1 MITKKAISK
10 IHLKVLSEKVAPIL
24 NELGFK
30 FLKSNASFVK
40 SGNEI
45 DIVVKSFINSSSL
58 IIDEDDN
65 LTFLITL
72 RSQPK
77 LTKFSKW
84 HEVNLGTDSRDLTN
98 SINAQSLFA
107 FEISNFE
114 FSKEDFYEPTANQ
127 RFKNYI
133 SRSLS
138 TKPKDSKD
146 EVQLGE
152 FIISEVL
159 PLYQNIDNLEKL
171 LANGRIPLY
180 MKPKLLAYNGNI
192 ESSKSEYKLVYGKIQ
207 EDLQNEERE
216 SIRKHFEYELSKMK
230 TDYRNLFNEEINCD

>member
-84 HEVNLGTDSRDLTN
+84 HE
-98 SINAQSLFA
+98 
-107 FEISNFE
+107 
-114 FSKEDFYEPTANQ
+114 
-127 RFKNYI
+127 
-133 SRSLS
+133 
-138 TKPKDSKD
+138 
-146 EVQLGE
+146 
-152 FIISEVL
+152 
-159 PLYQNIDNLEKL
+159 
-171 LANGRIPLY
+171 
-180 MKPKLLAYNGNI
+180 
-192 ESSKSEYKLVYGKIQ
+192 
-207 EDLQNEERE
+207 
-216 SIRKHFEYELSKMK
+216 
-230 TDYRNLFNEEINCD
+230 

>member
-45 DIVVKSFINSSSL
+45 DIVIKSFINRSSL
-58 IIDEDDN
+58 TMDEDDN

-114 FSKEDFYEPTANQ
+114 FSEEDFYEPTASQ
-127 RFKNYI
+127 RFKDYI
-133 SRSLS
+133 SSSLS
-138 TKPKDSKD
+138 TKPKDTKD
-146 EVQLGE
+146 EILLQE
-152 FIISEVL
+152 YIHREVL
-159 PLYQNIDNLEKL
+159 PTYQNIDKVEEL
-171 LANGRIPLY
+171 LTNDQIA
-180 MKPKLLAYNGNI
+180 
-192 ESSKSEYKLVYGKIQ
+192 
-207 EDLQNEERE
+207 
-216 SIRKHFEYELSKMK
+216 
-230 TDYRNLFNEEINCD
+230 